1 MSITVLNTSLRVME
15 AAGYQSMRSLILVS
29 CGMVKLELSELPNL
43 ELIDVRY
50 NKLETLP
57 STIKECPK
65 LRTLRCAH
73 NSLRKLPV
81 EIGFLR
87 KLVAIDASHNSLKRL
102 PASLVK
108 CTALQSLHVD
118 NNWLIELPFDIGLLT
133 SLDDLKVDNN
143 KLSQLPLSIAAL
155 ARLNGIS
162 FHSNPLLNIPVDFAG
177 RAAEVREYLGS
188 LKQDPVPNKTVK
200 LVIVGQEGVGKTSL
214 LNIGCRSL
222 LRTDTSVKINTMISD
237 KHDVYLFP
245 DRAWRTFSKG
255 EILLHSVSSLFDVQ

>member
-1 MSITVLNTSLRVME
+1 
-15 AAGYQSMRSLILVS
+15 MRSLILVS

-50 NKLETLP
+50 NKLDTLP

-102 PASLVK
+102 PSSVVK

-155 ARLNGIS
+155 ARLTGIS

-188 LKQDPVPNKTVK
+188 LQQDPVPNKTVK

-214 LNIGCRSL
+214 LNVGCIHDLHRHKLDVYAWRNFSKCNISL
-222 LRTDTSVKINTMISD
+222 HTVSSSNLQSLISGSCKLNQFRNANNLDQAILRTNM
-237 KHDVYLFP
+237 
-245 DRAWRTFSKG
+245 
-255 EILLHSVSSLFDVQ
+255 Q